1 MAVQGNSVFDDRF
14 VARPLFGGAIMC
26 RIPANFHDV
35 SNVREVPNNQEAF
48 VDPNRDESIIV
59 ELLELKDTVVD
70 ERSSRWF
77 LQDLAIEQDSEQSL
91 VVESENTITTA
102 VDVPNLEASIPV
114 NVTVGTIAIAK
125 SRQGD
130 DARNLVRVHLANI
143 RLHGV
148 KTDVVITVYEPL
160 IINEWS
166 QSAAAV
172 GAGTTVPAA
181 LAGCMAAPDV
191 LKLVLS
197 TFKICDW
204 SLFG

>member
-1 MAVQGNSVFDDRF
+1 MAVQGNSVFEDRF
-14 VARPLFGGAIMC
+14 AARPLFGGAIMC
-26 RIPANFHDV
+26 CIPANFHDV

-91 VVESENTITTA
+91 
-102 VDVPNLEASIPV
+102 
-114 NVTVGTIAIAK
+114 AIAK